1 MAATGRP
8 RRDNLTL
15 VRAAAELWDDDDQSV
30 GYLTRLMTQ
39 CSLPYKD
46 PGDVPSWGRR
56 NGALSLTVQ
65 PGVVTEHDGS
75 QRSIGYPFGVIPRML
90 ITWLSTEAVR
100 TRSRDLVLGTS
111 MSDFMRQIGL
121 APVGGKGG
129 TIDRLHKQSERLFQ
143 ASLSVRWEGRGG
155 EVVGGR
161 MGVASTYRLWG
172 STHPDTPALFPSV
185 VRLSAD
191 FFEEVIAHPVP
202 IDLDALRLLRGSPL
216 RIDIYCWLTYRM
228 ASLRRR
234 TEIPWASLRAQFG
247 SSNADTQNG
256 RAQFKRDFE
265 KHLAQVLLVYRDARV
280 EPMRGGIVL
289 YPSRTHVPLKGF
301 TAARRAIES

>member
-1 MAATGRP
+1 MASTGRP
-8 RRDNLTL
+8 RRDNLAL
-15 VRAAAELWDDDDQSV
+15 LRAAAELWEEDDQNV

-46 PGDVPSWGRR
+46 PGEVPSWGRR

-65 PGVVTEHDGS
+65 PGMVTEPDGT
-75 QRSIGYPFGVIPRML
+75 QRSLGYPFGVIPRML

-100 TRSRDLVLGTS
+100 TRNRDLVLGSS
-111 MSDFMRQIGL
+111 MSDFMKQIGL
-121 APVGGKGG
+121 APVGGRGG

-172 STHPDTPALFPSV
+172 SRGDSEATALFPSV

-191 FFEEVIAHPVP
+191 FFDEVIAHPVP

-228 ASLRRR
+228 ATLRRR
-234 TEIPWASLRAQFG
+234 TEIPMASLRAQFG

-280 EPMRGGIVL
+280 ESMRGGIVL
-289 YPSRTHVPLKGF
+289 YPSRTHVPLKGL
-301 TAARRAIES
+301 RQLSRESG